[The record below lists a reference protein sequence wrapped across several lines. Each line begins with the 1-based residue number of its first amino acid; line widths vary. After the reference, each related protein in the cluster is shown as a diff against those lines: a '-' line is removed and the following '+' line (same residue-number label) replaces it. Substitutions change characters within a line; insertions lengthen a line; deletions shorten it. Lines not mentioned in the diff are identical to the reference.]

1 MVNRAALTV
10 LVLLALVAG
19 ATTGSILQSRRSGGP
34 GPAVDTSALGGAH
47 PDDPGLP
54 LPGPPGPPVP
64 KPPGPSVPNP
74 NPLIITPP
82 VPPIPPA
89 PPKPPP
95 PPAPV
100 RVTGTPCLSNVR
112 ACVRLSTRQAWLIS
126 GGKVLLGP
134 VPITSGK
141 SGERTPV
148 GMHKVLWKDKDHLSK
163 EFDDAPMPW
172 SVFFADGGIAFHTG
186 SLRAQ
191 SSGCVHLA
199 NSTAKRFFGF
209 LRVGDR
215 VNVVK

>member
-1 MVNRAALTV
+1 MINRAALSV
-10 LVLLALVAG
+10 LVLVMLAASV
-19 ATTGSILQSRRSGGP
+19 TTGSLLQSRQHRAEELRQATTADS
-34 GPAVDTSALGGAH
+34 SALGGSH

-54 LPGPPGPPVP
+54 LPKPPVP
-64 KPPGPSVPNP
+64 NPPVPDP
-74 NPLIITPP
+74 NPLIIAPP
-82 VPPIPPA
+82 VPPVPPA

-95 PPAPV
+95 PPPGPV
-100 RVTGTPCLSNVR
+100 RVKGTPCLSNVR

-126 GGKVLLGP
+126 DGKVILGP

-148 GMHKVLWKDKDHLSK
+148 GMHQVLWKDKDHLSQ

-191 SSGCVHLA
+191 SSGCVHLS
-199 NSTAKRFFGF
+199 NSSAKRFFGF